1 MHGIVHVLIGIVINY
16 WKLLLWHSP
25 NSMDNN
31 ENAKKKVA
39 FVESKLKKVA
49 SSQGIKNLEQQDS
62 EPHQK
67 KKQNFKGTELHLIIY
82 CFRNTQQECT
92 NTYLYLSTPVT

>member
-31 ENAKKKVA
+31 GNAKKGSFCGIKIKKKVA
-39 FVESKLKKVA
+39 SF
-49 SSQGIKNLEQQDS
+49 QGIKNLEQQDS

-67 KKQNFKGTELHLIIY
+67 KTKFQRYRIITS
-82 CFRNTQQECT
+82 N
-92 NTYLYLSTPVT
+92 YLTLSKHTTGVYKHSSNMR

>member
-31 ENAKKKVA
+31 ENAKKGSFCGIKIK
-39 FVESKLKKVA
+39 EVA

-62 EPHQK
+62 EPRQK
-67 KKQNFKGTELHLIIY
+67 KTKIQRYRITSNYLMIYKHTTGVYKHLLVLVHSSNM
-82 CFRNTQQECT
+82 R
-92 NTYLYLSTPVT
+92 

>member
-1 MHGIVHVLIGIVINY
+1 MHGIVQYVLIGIVINY

-31 ENAKKKVA
+31 ENTKKSSFQGIKIK
-39 FVESKLKKVA
+39 KLPG
-49 SSQGIKNLEQQDS
+49 SQGIKNLEQQDS

-67 KKQNFKGTELHLIIY
+67 KTKFQ
-82 CFRNTQQECT
+82 R
-92 NTYLYLSTPVT
+92 